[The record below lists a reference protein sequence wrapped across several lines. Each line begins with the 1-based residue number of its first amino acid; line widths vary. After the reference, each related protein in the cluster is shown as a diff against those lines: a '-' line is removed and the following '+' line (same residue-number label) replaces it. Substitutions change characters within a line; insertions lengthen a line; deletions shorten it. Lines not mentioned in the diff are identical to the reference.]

1 METIKFNGNT
11 YLFDIAEAF
20 KHNLLKQMPDRPT
33 SWEEYN
39 DTYDMSGCT
48 NASIFDKY
56 EFGKRRTFY
65 DTFHSDDEAKAF
77 CALGRLIQLRD
88 AWWGD
93 WRPDFE
99 SGNRRMYG
107 IGVNKNT
114 VCSYNSYTYN
124 SILVFPSE
132 EMCKEFLDKFRDLI
146 EQAKMLDRKSVV

>member
-1 METIKFNGNT
+1 MEKIQFNGNT

-20 KHNLLKQMPDRPT
+20 KHNLLKQMPERPT

-39 DTYDMSGCT
+39 DTYDMSCRT

-56 EFGKRRTFY
+56 EFGRRRTFY
-65 DTFHSDDEAKAF
+65 DTFNSDDEAKAF

-93 WRPDFE
+93 WRPDWE
-99 SGNRRMYG
+99 AGNMCIYC
-107 IGVNKNT
+107 IDVDKNT
-114 VCSYNSYTYN
+114 VCLSKAFTFN

-132 EMCKEFLDKFRDLI
+132 EMCKDFLDKFRDLI
-146 EQAKMLDRKSVV
+146 EQAKMFL